1 MHPYPVHLVQRLP
14 LKDGTMVTVRP
25 IRPEDAAI
33 EQAFVRKLSNE
44 SRYNRFMDSV
54 RELSPK
60 MLSHFT
66 RVDYDRHLALIA
78 VAGHDEG
85 EIQVAVARYVVND
98 DHQRGEFAIAVADE
112 WQRMGLGTLLMQALM
127 EAARATGMRAM
138 FGDVLASNHKM
149 LRLMAR
155 MGFGVKVSEQDMRV
169 MRVEINLQE
178 ILPT

>member
-1 MHPYPVHLVQRLP
+1 MHPYPAHLVQRLP
-14 LKDGTMVTVRP
+14 LKNGTMVTIRP
-25 IRPEDAAI
+25 IRPEDAEI

-44 SRYNRFMDSV
+44 SRYNRFMDAV
-54 RELSPK
+54 RELSPR

-66 RVDYDRHLALIA
+66 QVDYDRHLALIA
-78 VAGHDEG
+78 VAGQDDG

-98 DHQRGEFAIAVADE
+98 DRQRGEFAIAVADE

-127 EAARATGMRAM
+127 TAARAAGMRVM

-149 LRLMAR
+149 LRLMAK
-155 MGFGVKVSEQDMRV
+155 MGFSVKVSEQDAHV

-178 ILPT
+178 TFPA

>member
-1 MHPYPVHLVQRLP
+1 MHPYPAHLVQRLP
-14 LKDGTMVTVRP
+14 LKNGTVITVRP
-25 IRPEDAAI
+25 IRPDDAGI

-44 SRYNRFMDSV
+44 SRYNRFMDAV
-54 RELSPK
+54 RELSPR

-66 RVDYDRHLALIA
+66 QVDYDRHLALIA
-78 VAGHDEG
+78 VVGHDDG

-98 DHQRGEFAIAVADE
+98 DRQRGEFAIAVADE

-127 EAARATGMRAM
+127 TAARAAGMRVM

-149 LRLMAR
+149 LRLMAK
-155 MGFGVKVSEQDMRV
+155 MGFSVKVSEQDAHV

-178 ILPT
+178 TFPA